1 MRDITTGAFC
11 LLIACERGSA
21 GSIGSRGSKGVGAA
35 HKNIEVPQSMDVAM
49 PEGFLKSRFPV

>member
-1 MRDITTGAFC
+1 MAYEGYYHWGVLPLDC
-11 LLIACERGSA
+11 LRKRFSGFY
-21 GSIGSRGSKGVGAA
+21 RFKGVGAA

>member
-1 MRDITTGAFC
+1 MRDITTGTFC
-11 LLIACERGSA
+11 LLIACERSSA